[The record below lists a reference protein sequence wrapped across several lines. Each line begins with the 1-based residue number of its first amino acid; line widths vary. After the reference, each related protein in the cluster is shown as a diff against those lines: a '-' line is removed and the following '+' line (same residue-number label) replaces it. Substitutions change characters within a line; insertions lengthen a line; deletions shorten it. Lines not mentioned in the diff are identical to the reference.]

1 MAIDTP
7 PAGHL
12 DEAAPPAPAAAPTP
26 PAAAGP
32 GPRTARSTDYAV
44 LRVAN
49 WSVLA
54 YCTLGL
60 VGFAVF
66 GGFWPPPA
74 EHLTAPQI
82 ADYFRDHQTD
92 LRVGMV
98 MMAAGAP
105 FYMVWSAAVSA
116 VIKRIEGPMG
126 LLSRVQLLGGL
137 LTAIVTLVPPT
148 IWITAAFRAD
158 ARPDETI
165 QMLYDFGWFFF
176 DLTWVCSAIQSV
188 ALGTAILLDRREV
201 PLYPRWVAWLSFF
214 VAVEYVPLVLVPMFT
229 DGPFAW
235 HGLISFWGVFVMF
248 FVLIVVVMPCTF
260 RALRRLEAEDEAADR
275 LAGVH
280 A

>member
-7 PAGHL
+7 PRVVL
-12 DEAAPPAPAAAPTP
+12 DDAPDPVPAAPAPRSA
-26 PAAAGP
+26 
-32 GPRTARSTDYAV
+32 RTAASTDYRI

-49 WSVLA
+49 WSVVV

-60 VGFAVF
+60 LGFAVF

-82 ADYFRDHQTD
+82 SDYFRDHQTD

-105 FYMVWSAAVSA
+105 FYMVWSAVISA
-116 VIKRIEGPMG
+116 IIKRIEGPLG
-126 LLSRVQLLGGL
+126 VLSRVQLLGGL
-137 LTAIVTLVPPT
+137 LTGIVTMVPPT

-158 ARPDETI
+158 VRPDETI

-176 DLTWVCSAIQSV
+176 DLTFACSVIQNV
-188 ALGTAILLDRREV
+188 ALGTAILVDRREV
-201 PLYPRWVAWLSFF
+201 PLFPRWVGWLAFF

-248 FVLIVVVMPCTF
+248 FVLIAVVMPMAF
-260 RALRRLEAEDEAADR
+260 RALRRLETEDAAEAA
-275 LAGVH
+275 A
-280 A
+280 